1 MLRPMKRSIALLAA
15 IVILAGCAITSRDAT
30 MDLPGTSWVLVD
42 LDGTAP
48 VGETPPTI
56 AFDDQGT
63 VTGTGGC
70 NTFNGEVTIDGSD
83 LSVGPLASTQMA
95 CEEDIST
102 QEAAFF
108 TALQDVTSY
117 TVDNDGR
124 LVLQDGGTLT
134 FEVAAEAQ

>member
-1 MLRPMKRSIALLAA
+1 MKRSIALLAA

-48 VGETPPTI
+48 VGETAPTI
-56 AFDDQGT
+56 AFDDQGS

-70 NTFNGEVTIDGSD
+70 NTFNGDVTIDGSD
-83 LSVGPLASTQMA
+83 LSFGPLASTQMA
-95 CEEDIST
+95 CEEDISN

>member
-1 MLRPMKRSIALLAA
+1 MLGPMKRSIALLAA
-15 IVILAGCAITSRDAT
+15 ISLLAGCAITSRDAT

-48 VGETPPTI
+48 VGETAPTI
-56 AFDDQGT
+56 AFDDQGS

-70 NTFNGEVTIDGSD
+70 NTFNGDVTIDGSD
-83 LSVGPLASTQMA
+83 LSFGPLASTQMA
-95 CEEDIST
+95 CEEDISN

>member
-15 IVILAGCAITSRDAT
+15 IVLLAGCAITSRDAT

-83 LSVGPLASTQMA
+83 MSVGPLASTQMA

>member
-1 MLRPMKRSIALLAA
+1 MKRSIALLAA
-15 IVILAGCAITSRDAT
+15 IFVLAGCAITSRDAT

-83 LSVGPLASTQMA
+83 VSFGPLASTQMA
-95 CEEDIST
+95 CGEDIST

-117 TVDNDGR
+117 TVDDEGR